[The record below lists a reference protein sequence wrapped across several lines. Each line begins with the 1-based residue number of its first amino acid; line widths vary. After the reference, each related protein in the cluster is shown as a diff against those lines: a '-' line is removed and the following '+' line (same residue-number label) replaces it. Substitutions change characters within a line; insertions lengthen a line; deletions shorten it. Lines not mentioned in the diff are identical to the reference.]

1 MAEEFRKG
9 DYVSTVDDPLLGEGV
24 SISMDTGCFYS
35 PTFVV
40 VVESGVAGAFGKLLT
55 VDVAEKIVLISLVL
69 SMFQV
74 VGQDVC
80 HSAI

>member
-1 MAEEFRKG
+1 
-9 DYVSTVDDPLLGEGV
+9 
-24 SISMDTGCFYS
+24 MDTGSFYS

-40 VVESGVAGAFGKLLT
+40 VVESGIAGAFSKLLT
-55 VDVAEKIVLISLVL
+55 VDIAEKVVLIGLVL